1 MGRILVFSVEDGNSY
16 NWRTIFSFLLK
27 MKATDQPMRPA
38 RGLQQGSAMT
48 DLADMQLF
56 VQAIAS
62 GSLSAAGRILHLSP
76 AVASKRLSRLEER
89 LRVRLV
95 QRTSRR
101 LALTEEGAL
110 YFERCQAILADVAE
124 AEAALAQGRQEASGI
139 LRVSATV
146 ALGRRWVGPALADF
160 ALANPQ
166 VAVHLSLS
174 DSIVDLVDGRF
185 DCAVRIGGAEDSRLV
200 ARTLAENRRV
210 LCAAPAYLARHGAP
224 SRPGELVNYDC
235 IVAGW
240 SPSVEWVFCSR
251 RPDAGPETSVRIQG
265 RFVADNGEQAHD
277 WVVAGL
283 GLARLSIWDVVNEL
297 ADGRLVA
304 VLPEWSGNTAPIQA
318 VFPTRQFLPLRTRRF
333 IDLLVERFAQAR
345 ASLFGPAGELP
356 E

>member
-1 MGRILVFSVEDGNSY
+1 
-16 NWRTIFSFLLK
+16 
-27 MKATDQPMRPA
+27 
-38 RGLQQGSAMT
+38 MT

-56 VQAIAS
+56 VQAIVS

-160 ALANPQ
+160 ALTNPK

-210 LCAAPAYLARHGAP
+210 LCAAPSYLVRRGTPATPEDLMDH
-224 SRPGELVNYDC
+224 DC

-240 SPSVEWVFCSR
+240 LPAVEWAFCSLQEEGR
-251 RPDAGPETSVRIQG
+251 ETSVRIQG

-277 WVVAGL
+277 WVLAGL
-283 GLARLSIWDVVNEL
+283 GVARLSIWDVASEL

-304 VLPEWSGNTAPIQA
+304 VLPEWSGKSAPIQA

-333 IDLLVERFAQAR
+333 IDLLVERFALAR
-345 ASLFGPAGELP
+345 ASLFGPKGVLP
-356 E
+356 L

>member
-1 MGRILVFSVEDGNSY
+1 
-16 NWRTIFSFLLK
+16 
-27 MKATDQPMRPA
+27 
-38 RGLQQGSAMT
+38 MT
-48 DLADMQLF
+48 DFADMQLF
-56 VQAIAS
+56 VQAVTS
-62 GSLSAAGRILHLSP
+62 GSLSAAGRALGLSP
-76 AVASKRLSRLEER
+76 AVASKRLTRLESR

-101 LALTEEGAL
+101 LALTEEGML

-124 AEAALAQGRQEASGI
+124 AEAALAQGHQEASGI

-160 ALANPQ
+160 ALANPK

-174 DSIVDLVDGRF
+174 DSIADLVDGRF

-210 LCAAPAYLARHGAP
+210 LCAAPSYLARHGTP
-224 SRPGELVNYDC
+224 TTPGDLVNYDC

-240 SPSVEWVFCSR
+240 SPTVEWAFCSR
-251 RPDAGPETSVRIQG
+251 LGDERETSVRIQG
-265 RFVADNGEQAHD
+265 RFVTDNGEQAHD
-277 WVVAGL
+277 WVLAGL

-297 ADGRLVA
+297 ADGRLVT
-304 VLPEWSGNTAPIQA
+304 VLPEWSGKIAPIQA